1 MAKNI
6 EKEIA
11 ELRDKIRYHEHR
23 YYVLDDPEISDFEFD
38 KLMQRLKELE
48 LQHPELVTPDSPTQR
63 VGGAPAS
70 ELPKV
75 RHSAPMMS
83 LDNTYSVDDLREFDR
98 RVRELAGRDQVE
110 YVAELKLDGLSMA
123 LTYQDG
129 ELVRGVTRGDGE
141 VGEDVTSNIRTIR
154 SVPLRLEAK
163 KLALI
168 GHPARFE
175 VRGEVIMT
183 RKAFEQTNAQ
193 REAAGEPKFANPR
206 NSAAGSIR
214 QLDPRIVAERKL
226 DMFVYYFQ
234 VHGVE
239 LPGEHAQALET
250 LSQMGFK
257 VNPHW
262 RRCPAFDDLL
272 AYIQEWETKRE
283 SLDYEIDGIV
293 IKVNDTRLWQELGT
307 TAKSPRWAVAY
318 KYPAR
323 QATTRV
329 MDIRAQ
335 VGRTGTLTPVADLEP
350 VDVGGVTVSHATLHN
365 MDEIERL
372 GVKIGD
378 TVLIQRAGEVIP
390 QVVKVV
396 KAAPDGQAIRDAGQV
411 PGVRRGSAS
420 RRRRGGLPLRQYR
433 LPRQTQGIAAH
444 FAGRRAMNIDGL
456 GEALVDQLV
465 DKGLVH
471 DVADLYNL
479 THQQLADLER
489 MGEKSA
495 QNLLDEIERSKQAEL
510 ARVIFALGIRF
521 VGERTGQLLAN
532 HFGSL
537 DKLAKATPEELVEAE
552 EVGPRVAEAIQEFF
566 QEKRNREVIE
576 KLRKAGL
583 QFEAEANAQDG
594 RQAGGKTVRADR
606 HAAHLF
612 ARSGQTDDR
621 RERRARGGF
630 CQQEDRLRGGGRG
643 PRLQTGKGAH
653 LGHHDPGRSRTAGV
667 AQPRLTMPQARA
679 TLQLTSAPEPRG

>member
-1 MAKNI
+1 VAKNI

-11 ELRDKIRYHEHR
+11 ELRDQIRYHEHR

-48 LQHPELVTPDSPTQR
+48 LQHSELITPDSPTQR
-63 VGGAPAS
+63 VGGAPA
-70 ELPKV
+70 EEFPKV
-75 RHSAPMMS
+75 RHPAPMMS
-83 LDNTYSVDDLREFDR
+83 LDNTYSVDDLRDFDR
-98 RVRELAGRDQVE
+98 RVRELTGRDKVE

-163 KLALI
+163 KVKLI
-168 GHPARFE
+168 GNPARFE

-183 RKAFEQTNAQ
+183 RKAFEQTNVQ

-226 DMFVYYFQ
+226 DMFVYYLL
-234 VHGVE
+234 VNGAE
-239 LPGEHAQALET
+239 LPGEHARALET

-257 VNPHW
+257 VNPNW
-262 RRCPAFDDLL
+262 RRCSAFDDLL
-272 AYIQEWETKRE
+272 AYIQEWETKRD

-293 IKVNDTRLWQELGT
+293 IKVNNTALWQELGT

-329 MDIRAQ
+329 NDIRAQ

-390 QVVKVV
+390 QVVKVM
-396 KAAPDGQAIRDAGQV
+396 KHAEDGREFVMPKKCPVCGEEVHRAEGEVA
-411 PGVRRGSAS
+411 
-420 RRRRGGLPLRQYR
+420 YR
-433 LPRQTQGIAAH
+433 CVNTACPAKLKESLLY

-465 DKGLVH
+465 DKGMVH
-471 DVADLYNL
+471 DVADLYKL

-489 MGEKSA
+489 MGDKSA
-495 QNLLDEIERSKQAEL
+495 QNLLDEIERSKQADL
-510 ARVIFALGIRF
+510 ARVIFALGMRF

-537 DKLAKATPEELVEAE
+537 DKLAKATEEELVEAE

-566 QEKRNREVIE
+566 QEKRNREVVE

-583 QFEAEANAQDG
+583 QFEQKQT
-594 RQAGGKTVRADR
+594 RQTGGTLAGKQFVLTGTLPTYSRDQAKQ
-606 HAAHLF
+606 LI
-612 ARSGQTDDR
+612 
-621 RERRARGGF
+621 EERGGRVVGSVSKKT
-630 CQQEDRLRGGGRG
+630 DYVVV
-643 PRLQTGKGAH
+643 GA
-653 LGHHDPGRSRTAGV
+653 DPGSK
-667 AQPRLTMPQARA
+667 LEKARA
-679 TLQLTSAPEPRG
+679 LGIKILDEAELRKLLGL

>member
-1 MAKNI
+1 
-6 EKEIA
+6 
-11 ELRDKIRYHEHR
+11 
-23 YYVLDDPEISDFEFD
+23 
-38 KLMQRLKELE
+38 
-48 LQHPELVTPDSPTQR
+48 
-63 VGGAPAS
+63 
-70 ELPKV
+70 
-75 RHSAPMMS
+75 MMS
-83 LDNTYSVDDLREFDR
+83 LDNTYSVDDLRDFDR
-98 RVRELAGRDQVE
+98 RVRELAGRDRVE

-234 VHGVE
+234 VHGAE

-250 LSQMGFK
+250 LAKMGFK

-396 KAAPDGQAIRDAGQV
+396 KHAEDGREFVMPKKCPVCGEEVHRAEGEVA
-411 PGVRRGSAS
+411 
-420 RRRRGGLPLRQYR
+420 YR
-433 LPRQTQGIAAH
+433 CVNTACPAKLKESLLY

-471 DVADLYNL
+471 DVADLYIL

-489 MGEKSA
+489 MGDKSA

-537 DKLAKATPEELVEAE
+537 DKLANATAEELVEAE

-583 QFEAEANAQDG
+583 QFEQEQTRKTEGKLAGKQFVLTGTLPTYSRD
-594 RQAGGKTVRADR
+594 QAKQMIEE
-606 HAAHLF
+606 
-612 ARSGQTDDR
+612 S
-621 RERRARGGF
+621 
-630 CQQEDRLRGGGRG
+630 GGRVVG
-643 PRLQTGKGAH
+643 SVSKKTDYVVVGA
-653 LGHHDPGRSRTAGV
+653 DPGSK
-667 AQPRLTMPQARA
+667 LEKARA
-679 TLQLTSAPEPRG
+679 LGIKTLDEMELRELLRK

>member
-1 MAKNI
+1 MAKNL

-11 ELRDKIRYHEHR
+11 KLRDEIRYHEHR
-23 YYVLDDPEISDFEFD
+23 YYVLDAPEISDLEFD

-48 LQHPELVTPDSPTQR
+48 LQHPDLVTPDSPTQR
-63 VGGAPAS
+63 VGGAAAA
-70 ELPKV
+70 EFPKV
-75 RHSAPMMS
+75 RHPAPMLS
-83 LDNTYSVDDLREFDR
+83 LDNTYSVDDLRDFDR
-98 RVRELAGRDQVE
+98 RVRELAGRDRVE

-129 ELVRGVTRGDGE
+129 KLVRGVTRGDGE

-154 SVPLRLEAK
+154 SVPLRLEAG

-168 GHPARFE
+168 GNPARFE

-193 REAAGEPKFANPR
+193 REAAGEAKFANPR

-214 QLDPRIVAERKL
+214 QLDPRIVAERQL
-226 DMFVYYFQ
+226 DMFIYYLL
-234 VHGVE
+234 VNGAE

-250 LSQMGFK
+250 LSRMGFK
-257 VNPHW
+257 VNPNW

-272 AYIQEWETKRE
+272 AYIQEWETRRD

-293 IKVNDTRLWQELGT
+293 IKVNNTGLWQELGT

-318 KYPAR
+318 KYPPR

-372 GVKIGD
+372 GVRMGD
-378 TVLIQRAGEVIP
+378 TVLVQRAGEVIP

-396 KAAPDGQAIRDAGQV
+396 THAEDGRAFEMPKKCPVCGEDVHRAEGEV
-411 PGVRRGSAS
+411 A
-420 RRRRGGLPLRQYR
+420 YR
-433 LPRQTQGIAAH
+433 CVNTTCPAKLKESLLY

-471 DVADLYNL
+471 DVADLYRL
-479 THQQLADLER
+479 THSQLADLER
-489 MGEKSA
+489 MGDKSA
-495 QNLLDEIERSKQAEL
+495 QNLLDEINRSKQEEL

-537 DKLAKATPEELVEAE
+537 DKLAQATTEELVEAE
-552 EVGPRVAEAIQEFF
+552 EVGPRVAEAIREFF

-576 KLRKAGL
+576 KLRDSGL
-583 QFEAEANAQDG
+583 QFEQKQTRRAEGKLAGKQFVLTGTLPTYSRDEAKQMIEENGG
-594 RQAGGKTVRADR
+594 RVVGSVSKKTDYVVAGADPGSKLEKARALGVKTLDEEGLLR
-606 HAAHLF
+606 LL
-612 ARSGQTDDR
+612 
-621 RERRARGGF
+621 RERI
-630 CQQEDRLRGGGRG
+630 
-643 PRLQTGKGAH
+643 
-653 LGHHDPGRSRTAGV
+653 
-667 AQPRLTMPQARA
+667 
-679 TLQLTSAPEPRG
+679 

>member
-11 ELRDKIRYHEHR
+11 KLRDEIRYHEHR

-48 LQHPELVTPDSPTQR
+48 LQHPDLVTPDSPTQR
-63 VGGAPAS
+63 VGGAPAA
-70 ELPKV
+70 EFPKV
-75 RHSAPMMS
+75 RHPAPMMS
-83 LDNTYSVDDLREFDR
+83 LDNTYSVDDLRDFDR
-98 RVRELAGRDQVE
+98 RVRELAGRDRVE

-123 LTYQDG
+123 LTYEDG
-129 ELVRGVTRGDGE
+129 VLVRGVTRGDGE
-141 VGEDVTSNIRTIR
+141 VGEDVTANIRTIR

-168 GHPARFE
+168 GNPARFE

-193 REAAGEPKFANPR
+193 REAAGEPRFANPR

-226 DMFVYYFQ
+226 DMFVYYLL
-234 VHGVE
+234 VNGVE

-250 LSQMGFK
+250 LAKMGFK

-272 AYIQEWETKRE
+272 AYIQEWETKRD

-293 IKVNDTRLWQELGT
+293 IKVNNTGLWQELGT

-396 KAAPDGQAIRDAGQV
+396 KHAEDGREFVMPKKCPVCGEEVHRAEGEVA
-411 PGVRRGSAS
+411 
-420 RRRRGGLPLRQYR
+420 YR
-433 LPRQTQGIAAH
+433 CVNTACPAKLKESLLY

-489 MGEKSA
+489 MGDKSA

-537 DKLAKATPEELVEAE
+537 DKLAKAT
-552 EVGPRVAEAIQEFF
+552 RRNWS
-566 QEKRNREVIE
+566 KRKKWGRAWRRPSRNSS
-576 KLRKAGL
+576 RKSA
-583 QFEAEANAQDG
+583 
-594 RQAGGKTVRADR
+594 T
-606 HAAHLF
+606 
-612 ARSGQTDDR
+612 ARSSR
-621 RERRARGGF
+621 NYAKPACSLSRSKRARRRASWRENNS
-630 CQQEDRLRGGGRG
+630 C
-643 PRLQTGKGAH
+643 
-653 LGHHDPGRSRTAGV
+653 
-667 AQPRLTMPQARA
+667 
-679 TLQLTSAPEPRG
+679 